1 MCLIGDAGLPRQL
14 CDLRF
19 CPVSYAAEASFR
31 QLQIGNLKSSGF
43 VRSIWKGGVWLP
55 VNLEEKKRIAQNL
68 NERFS
73 KAAVIIVTDYKG
85 LNVAAINDLRRKLGE
100 EEVEYQVAKNSLLIR
115 ASEDTD
121 VALIKDTFKGPNAV
135 AMSYGDPVAP
145 AKILSEFAKNH
156 NVLEIKI
163 GVMDGKILDTKAIK
177 SLAALPSREV
187 LLGSFLSALNNVPA
201 GFVRT
206 LAEIPR
212 QLLNVLQAVKDQKEA
227 A

>member
-19 CPVSYAAEASFR
+19 RTAEAPYR
-31 QLQIGNLKSSGF
+31 QLQIGNVIASGF
-43 VRSIWKGGVWLP
+43 VRSKWKGGVWLP
-55 VNLEEKKRIAQNL
+55 VNLDEKKRIAQDL
-68 NERFS
+68 NGRFS
-73 KAAVIIVTDYKG
+73 KAAVTIVTDYKG
-85 LNVAAINDLRRKLGE
+85 LDVAAINDLRRKLRQ

-115 ASEDTD
+115 ASEETD

-145 AKILSEFAKNH
+145 AKILTEFAKENE
-156 NVLEIKI
+156 VFEIKV
-163 GVMDGKILDTKAIK
+163 GVMDGKILDVNEIK

-187 LLGSFLSALNNVPA
+187 LLGTFVSTLNSVPA